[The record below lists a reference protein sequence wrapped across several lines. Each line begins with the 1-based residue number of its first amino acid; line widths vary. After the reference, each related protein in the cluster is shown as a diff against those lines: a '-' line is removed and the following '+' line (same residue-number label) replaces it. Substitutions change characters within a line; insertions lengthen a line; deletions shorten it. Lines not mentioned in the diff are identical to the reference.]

1 VTQNVL
7 TPNNFDKSREQ
18 VYDALPK
25 VYMKWIRIL
34 NENPEK
40 YCGKI
45 EESRTLNSI
54 DYSSEFNESES
65 DCE

>member
-1 VTQNVL
+1 
-7 TPNNFDKSREQ
+7 
-18 VYDALPK
+18 
-25 VYMKWIRIL
+25 MKGIRTL

-65 DCE
+65 DVE